1 MYNELIKELIIK
13 LLDRLKNG
21 EDTVDSH
28 FFRLNKIRKSL
39 DYNDEIKALILKV
52 NNYYLENKRN
62 KEEIPRDLTGLII
75 LFSYDIPYKSL
86 NLRTLAY
93 LGDYTGYMS
102 LDELDVFSKK
112 ISNNIEVLNILVTKI
127 EDNDLRNYLL
137 DYYDDYNLLKKE
149 LDSKSVDKLIIETSY
164 QSEPEM
170 IGGIS
175 I

>member
-1 MYNELIKELIIK
+1 
-13 LLDRLKNG
+13 
-21 EDTVDSH
+21 
-28 FFRLNKIRKSL
+28 
-39 DYNDEIKALILKV
+39 
-52 NNYYLENKRN
+52 
-62 KEEIPRDLTGLII
+62 
-75 LFSYDIPYKSL
+75 
-86 NLRTLAY
+86 
-93 LGDYTGYMS
+93 MS

-112 ISNNIEVLNILVTKI
+112 ILNNIEVLNILVTKI